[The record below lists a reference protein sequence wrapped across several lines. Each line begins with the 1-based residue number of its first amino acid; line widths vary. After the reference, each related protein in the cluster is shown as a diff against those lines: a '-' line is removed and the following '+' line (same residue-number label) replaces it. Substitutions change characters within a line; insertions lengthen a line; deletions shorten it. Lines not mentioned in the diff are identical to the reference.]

1 MFLPHTHSRDS
12 VYVGALPIQKW
23 RFLTISDEFEKHQK
37 KYFAIW
43 RSRHSCYSMFR
54 LLQFTRRWYSTL
66 TPVKMTQHHRWM
78 NFGPW
83 AGLLLKGKVSLG
95 MVPRPP
101 STLPSG
107 SASGGVIPRKDR
119 RCRHR
124 RTFPWHWLSGN
135 HQCCTLAIH
144 SQHHIYNIQCNSS
157 TLR

>member
-1 MFLPHTHSRDS
+1 MWVLCQSKNGDF
-12 VYVGALPIQKW
+12 W
-23 RFLTISDEFEKHQK
+23 RFLTSLKSTRKNILPNGDLCIHVIVCFG
-37 KYFAIW
+37 
-43 RSRHSCYSMFR
+43 CYS
-54 LLQFTRRWYSTL
+54 LLDDGIQRWL
-66 TPVKMTQHHRWM
+66 PVRWPSITDEWIISH
-78 NFGPW
+78 FGPW
-83 AGLLLKGKVSLG
+83 AVLLLKGKVSLG
-95 MVPRPP
+95 MVLRPP

-124 RTFPWHWLSGN
+124 RTFSWHWLSGN